1 MGKIP
6 QQAYSPSVQLCPPKA
21 LDESSSQPRTAAA
34 QHRRDNLHPRFRKHK
49 QSPATLLK
57 GFVVAIGN
65 GGSRAE
71 HKLAKRIFR
80 LLPELRNL

>member
-6 QQAYSPSVQLCPPKA
+6 QPAPPPSIQLCPPTA
-21 LDESSSQPRTAAA
+21 LTESSGQPRTAAA
-34 QHRRDNLHPRFRKHK
+34 QHRDDNLHPRFRKRK

-57 GFVVAIGN
+57 RFVVAIGN

-80 LLPELRNL
+80 LLPELKNL